1 MKVGLE
7 EEGSHFFPSLSVT
20 VRRFP
25 VSVCACDH
33 SVTIT
38 KLELQCLC
46 QPPGFI
52 QCLFHTDCRPS
63 CFTSVLLHLCI
74 ILEQN
79 RGFYFFFSTGCDS
92 CCLKVGK
99 TFAKRNWMIVTGEH
113 RGVLSCF
120 DCCSVLFEKYFW
132 ADIKLPFAITVFLY
146 LNQEIPCVW
155 EAWVKT

>member
-79 RGFYFFFSTGCDS
+79 RGFYFFFQYRLWFLLFEGWENVCQEKLNDS
-92 CCLKVGK
+92 DRGAQRC
-99 TFAKRNWMIVTGEH
+99 IVMLWLLFSFIWKIL
-113 RGVLSCF
+113 LSRHQVAFCHH
-120 DCCSVLFEKYFW
+120 SVL
-132 ADIKLPFAITVFLY
+132 VS
-146 LNQEIPCVW
+146 
-155 EAWVKT
+155 